1 MAKHGDGGGDNVIR
15 QQPALENVNLN
26 VEGNARATGDRAL
39 TPAAMIS
46 SLAEVDHFNKTF
58 DPSKYSVEDL
68 TAMLSKNQAGIE
80 GTKQYLSERS
90 RDLVKVTNIADAER
104 SGYINPLTIHHDV

>member
-15 QQPALENVNLN
+15 QQPSLENVNLN

-39 TPAAMIS
+39 TPAAMMS

-58 DPSKYSVEDL
+58 DASKYSVEDL
-68 TAMLSKNQAGIE
+68 TSMLAANQASID
-80 GTKQYLSERS
+80 GTKNFLSDRS
-90 RDLVKVTNIADAER
+90 LKLGKATNIADAER
-104 SGYINPLTIHHDV
+104 SGYINPITIHNDV